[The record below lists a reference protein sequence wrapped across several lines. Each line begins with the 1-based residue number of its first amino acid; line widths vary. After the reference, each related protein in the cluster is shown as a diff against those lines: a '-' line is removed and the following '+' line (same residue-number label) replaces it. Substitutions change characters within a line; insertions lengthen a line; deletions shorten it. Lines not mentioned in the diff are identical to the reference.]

1 MTRRRSEAAGE
12 GARTT
17 PRRLRGRV
25 ALITGANRGIG
36 LAVAKALAAEGCD
49 LIITAR
55 TESTLKQWSRELA
68 QQGSRVL
75 AKSCDV
81 SDERSINSLFAA
93 VKKEFGRLDF
103 LINNAGISHAMA
115 AIDRLSP
122 KVWQDVI
129 ATNLTGMFL
138 CTRAA
143 LPLMSGGASIVNN
156 LSVAAKGVFA
166 GESAYCAS
174 KHGALGFTNTLR
186 EEVRGRGIRVI
197 ALLPG
202 STDTDIWD
210 QFMPEAPRKSMS
222 RPETVARAVLDALLL
237 SSDSTLEEITIRPT
251 AVPPAAS

>member
-1 MTRRRSEAAGE
+1 MATRTAQTNAAGRS
-12 GARTT
+12 ARAT
-17 PRRLRGRV
+17 RLRGKV

-36 LAVAKALAAEGCD
+36 LAIAKALAAEGCD
-49 LIITAR
+49 LIVTAR
-55 TESTLKQWSRELA
+55 TESTLKKSSRELA

-81 SDERSINSLFAA
+81 SNERSVNSLFDS
-93 VKKEFGRLDF
+93 VNKEFGRLDF

-115 AIDRLSP
+115 DIDRLSP

-129 ATNLTGMFL
+129 ATNLTGTFL

-143 LPLMSGGASIVNN
+143 LPLMSAGASIVNN

-174 KHGALGFTNTLR
+174 KHGALGLTNTLR

-202 STDTDIWD
+202 STDTEIWD
-210 QFMPEAPRKSMS
+210 QFMPEAPRNTML
-222 RPETVARAVLDALLL
+222 RPEAVARAVLDALLL
-237 SSDSTLEEITIRPT
+237 PSDSTIEEITIRPT